1 MLLSCVHGRTV
12 LSNPLVFP
20 AGRPGADVTAFVGL
34 SFAEAALGA
43 RRTVSVLTQQS
54 CFQCGGAGSPEGD
67 MQEDCPL
74 CRGTGEV
81 LRYRTGQLGE

>member
-1 MLLSCVHGRTV
+1 M
-12 LSNPLVFP
+12 
-20 AGRPGADVTAFVGL
+20 TAFVGL